1 MKGKR
6 AINWKK
12 KEKKISKK
20 NGKKRKEKTEREGG
34 AEGGREVGSEG
45 KYRWKSGQARLA
57 FCGFVL

>member
-6 AINWKK
+6 AFNWKK

-20 NGKKRKEKTEREGG
+20 NGKKRKDREGG
-34 AEGGREVGSEG
+34 RGGGRREGGKEG